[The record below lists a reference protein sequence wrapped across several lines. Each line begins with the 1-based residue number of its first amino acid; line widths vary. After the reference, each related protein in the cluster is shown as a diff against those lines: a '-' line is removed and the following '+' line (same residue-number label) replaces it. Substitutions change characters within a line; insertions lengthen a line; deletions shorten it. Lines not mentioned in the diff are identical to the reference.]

1 MYMSRAYLFICVS
14 DGRHMPC
21 VRHVTSGPSS
31 CTDEFVVLVDG
42 PLLSAFPYNVHFPRF
57 WIALAIVGAIV
68 FSIVYFPKLRVVRGV
83 ARWFAR
89 PGQD

>member
-1 MYMSRAYLFICVS
+1 M
-14 DGRHMPC
+14 
-21 VRHVTSGPSS
+21 
-31 CTDEFVVLVDG
+31 LVDG